1 MNARKSPITSND
13 VVAPKFSTI
22 SCTRQFAL
30 LLTTSVQ
37 FFRFISPHSIHSV
50 WRIPDSVWKR
60 MFSKGMMVMNEKI
73 FNTAL
78 RILKST
84 VRNKYFL

>member
-1 MNARKSPITSND
+1 
-13 VVAPKFSTI
+13 
-22 SCTRQFAL
+22 
-30 LLTTSVQ
+30 VQ

-60 MFSKGMMVMNEKI
+60 MLSKGMMVMNEKI
-73 FNTAL
+73 FNIAL